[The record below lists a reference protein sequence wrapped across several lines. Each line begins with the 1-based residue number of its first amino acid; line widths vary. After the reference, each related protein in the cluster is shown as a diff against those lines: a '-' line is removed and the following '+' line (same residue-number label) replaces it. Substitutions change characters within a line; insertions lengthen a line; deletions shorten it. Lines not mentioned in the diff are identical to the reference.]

1 MSRLVSNDGKVTED
15 VVVYVH
21 SSGKKE
27 AKRCD
32 SVDGFVIRS
41 PVFIRTS
48 TTVREC
54 NTQNISWGVNLYTV
68 CSCALLKVDRDS
80 RTRVL
85 LFRQVISIWRC
96 IAVQCTSKCI
106 AGRWYYGCDAELVVE
121 QADGVDRATK
131 RGMIDANLTDLE

>member
-1 MSRLVSNDGKVTED
+1 MVGDGGGSLFSLLRGSKRRSLYISFSMSRLVSNDGKVTED

-54 NTQNISWGVNLYTV
+54 NTQNIRY
-68 CSCALLKVDRDS
+68 
-80 RTRVL
+80 
-85 LFRQVISIWRC
+85 F
-96 IAVQCTSKCI
+96 
-106 AGRWYYGCDAELVVE
+106 
-121 QADGVDRATK
+121 
-131 RGMIDANLTDLE
+131 M